1 MNRFKVP
8 VAATLFMLAGV
19 FAALEF
25 ISVYSLLTAE
35 PVTFISR
42 TEQHDDIV
50 IEHRV
55 GFQVSGPLAHL
66 LVLAIIAC
74 STTAALLVLRT
85 SRAQGQTDSAEA
97 P

>member
-1 MNRFKVP
+1 
-8 VAATLFMLAGV
+8 MLAGV

-25 ISVYSLLTAE
+25 ISVYSLLTEE

-42 TEQHDDIV
+42 TEHHDDIV

-55 GFQVSGPLAHL
+55 SFQVSGPLAHL
-66 LVLAIIAC
+66 LVLALIAC
-74 STTAALLVLRT
+74 SMTAALLVLRT
-85 SRAQGQTDSAEA
+85 SRAERQTDSAEA